1 MWGPPNALLE
11 DAWSRTTRG
20 LALCAYERLFSRI
33 EKWEQ
38 LKHSDKQLNFQCHCC
53 FLEASVLTL
62 LDIPR
67 ISSFIKVDVPTGICV
82 DYLTEEYVC
91 MMM

>member
-1 MWGPPNALLE
+1 MDLSVEKVNCFFMIYFAKTSRGKTYTMWGPPNALLE

-33 EKWEQ
+33 EKW
-38 LKHSDKQLNFQCHCC
+38 
-53 FLEASVLTL
+53 
-62 LDIPR
+62 
-67 ISSFIKVDVPTGICV
+67 IKVDVPTGVCV